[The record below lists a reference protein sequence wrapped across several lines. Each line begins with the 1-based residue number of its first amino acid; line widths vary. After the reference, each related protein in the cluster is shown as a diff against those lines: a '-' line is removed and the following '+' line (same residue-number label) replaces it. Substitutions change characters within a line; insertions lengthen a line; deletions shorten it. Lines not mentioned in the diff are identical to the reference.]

1 MRVPGRLAG
10 TMPPSASMCCG
21 IPQPQQNPPQPDKR
35 GERSSSMIACPFWLQ
50 LKAGLFSRSSLSKH
64 ASQHA
69 WRAAVCPEVTCSRVV
84 RAFNHAVRPQRIPHP
99 RQGVQCVLARRTS
112 GCPSRCCQTPASCCA
127 RTFKA
132 RDAPCS
138 LPPSLLLAFTAQLGV
153 VVWQCLLWMH
163 RNCSMT

>member
-127 RTFKA
+127 RTLTSRRATRLA
-132 RDAPCS
+132 RCRPRFCWRSQHSLVSLSGSACCGCIVIAP
-138 LPPSLLLAFTAQLGV
+138 
-153 VVWQCLLWMH
+153 
-163 RNCSMT
+163 